1 MDVLLLLVWWS
12 VAPELLWRSARL
24 SRGWC
29 MDHAILQRSTGQL
42 IVGQVG
48 GYDQTILQLWGEPL
62 VEELNLL
69 IINVNVVCP
78 VLREVVELLA
88 VLIDGVV
95 PLL

>member
-1 MDVLLLLVWWS
+1 
-12 VAPELLWRSARL
+12 
-24 SRGWC
+24 

-78 VLREVVELLA
+78 VLRELVELLA